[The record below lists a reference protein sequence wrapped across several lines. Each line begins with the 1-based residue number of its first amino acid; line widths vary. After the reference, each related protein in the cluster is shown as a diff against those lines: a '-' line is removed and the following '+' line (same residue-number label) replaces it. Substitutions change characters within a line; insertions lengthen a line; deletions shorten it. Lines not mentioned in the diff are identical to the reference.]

1 MLCAGQSEGAG
12 VLGALTNGNK
22 DEMMTF
28 DNSPNT
34 EDRRNSQI
42 IELSSCDEAVTLEV
56 WAGCVR
62 VDGTASLWVSR

>member
-1 MLCAGQSEGAG
+1 MLCTGQIEGAG

-22 DEMMTF
+22 GEMMTL

-34 EDRRNSQI
+34 EDRRNRQI
-42 IELSSCDEAVTLEV
+42 IELSSCDEAVTLGV

-62 VDGTASLWVSR
+62 VDRIASLWVPR